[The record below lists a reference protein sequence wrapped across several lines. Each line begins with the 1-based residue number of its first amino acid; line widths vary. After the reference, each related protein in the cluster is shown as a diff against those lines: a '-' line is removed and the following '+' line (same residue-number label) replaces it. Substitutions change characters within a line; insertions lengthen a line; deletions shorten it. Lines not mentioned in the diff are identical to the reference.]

1 MASLSHGGIT
11 LICNNKN
18 GCAPIN
24 TFLLAANTAMTFTH
38 GLGTKHGNGYAAF
51 KVRVLDV
58 NGADCASVTG
68 AKGPISVLQP
78 TGGPNGLIDSIVIQN
93 QSVTDVDI
101 VVEITWEVLS
111 PQVQLVEGSYT
122 EPGVTLPSPYPDI
135 VATFN

>member
-1 MASLSHGGIT
+1 MAQLSHGGIT

-24 TFLLAANTAMTFTH
+24 TFTIAAGTQMTFTH
-38 GLGTKHGNGYAAF
+38 GLGTKYGNGYAAF

-58 NGADCASVTG
+58 NGADCSNGLKPAG
-68 AKGPISVLQP
+68 IAVLQP
-78 TGGPNGLIDSIVIQN
+78 PAGPNNLIDTIVVQN
-93 QSVTDVDI
+93 NDGVDAEV